1 MDKHRLL
8 EKLNWFYSLEINQV
22 DMYRK
27 QSKKIEDPHLARA
40 LNKFAEIEQGHVE
53 NICRTIEQ
61 LGANPSFLWEI
72 AGEISGAVTGTLSS
86 LPSRVETLRFNI
98 ALESKAISD
107 YKALIRLVGDD
118 GIRET
123 LWSNMIDEEL
133 HTSWMNAE
141 LMKMK
146 GEGH

>member
-27 QSKKIEDPHLARA
+27 QSKKTEDPHLARA
-40 LNKFAEIEQGHVE
+40 LNKFAEIERGHVE
-53 NICRTIEQ
+53 NICSTIER
-61 LGANPSFLWEI
+61 LGANPSFLWEV
-72 AGEISGAVTGTLSS
+72 AGEISGAITGTLSS
-86 LPSRVETLRFNI
+86 LPSREETLRFNI
-98 ALESKAISD
+98 TLEIKAISD
-107 YKALIRLVGDD
+107 YKALIRQVGNDD
-118 GIRET
+118 IREI

-133 HTSWMNAE
+133 HTSWMNTE
-141 LMKMK
+141 LVKMK